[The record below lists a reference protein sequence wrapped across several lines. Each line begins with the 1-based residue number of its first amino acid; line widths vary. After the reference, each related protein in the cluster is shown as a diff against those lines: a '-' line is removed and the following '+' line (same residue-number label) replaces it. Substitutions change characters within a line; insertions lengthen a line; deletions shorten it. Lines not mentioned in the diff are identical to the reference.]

1 MNKIFRLIFISVL
14 MFVVAPAWAD
24 RAIHI
29 YHCEQED
36 EATDEALSQI
46 ASEWLKAAK
55 TLKGGAN
62 IEIFVYFPV
71 AVEIGEQD
79 FLFMITA
86 PSFEEMGAF
95 IDAYEGSP
103 LEDIDDRF
111 DELAACP
118 NSSMWEAITIK

>member
-1 MNKIFRLIFISVL
+1 MKAMIRLMVISVL
-14 MFVVAPAWAD
+14 MFVAAPAWAD
-24 RAIHI
+24 RAVHI

-36 EATDEALSQI
+36 EASDEALSQI

-55 TLKGGAN
+55 TMKGGEN

-79 FLFMITA
+79 FLFMVTA

-95 IDAYEGSP
+95 LDAYEGSL

-118 NSSMWEAITIK
+118 SSSMWEAKTIK